1 MGTEKAE
8 ELIRKYLEGTATPD
22 EEAML
27 ESWYNA
33 AMQSQPEMPGEPDYP
48 RISEEILRSLRAE
61 QDEQPKLGQRRARS
75 MIRLW
80 PRVAAVAAVVI
91 LVSVGGLVYFHKGA
105 SDVHPAMQQEGLIT
119 GAVLTLSDGHRVSL
133 ENVPVGGTIADGDLR
148 IVKLDSVTV
157 GYDHHSVPEKGR
169 NEKGG
174 NNILSTAKGQE
185 FCVVLPDG
193 SRVWLNS
200 DATLTYPDA
209 FSGANRSVQLSGEA
223 YFEIQR
229 DPAAPFMVRAP
240 GMDVQVLGTRF
251 DIMAYPDESTVR
263 ATLMDGSV
271 AVSRGDKKRVLQP
284 GEQALASKTGPD
296 LFSVFNADTVEV
308 LAWRHG
314 EFRFKKASIQPI
326 MRQLARWYDVTIDY
340 SGPISTASFSGVMTR
355 KETSA
360 QLLEALEISGDVH
373 FEVRGKN
380 ITVISGPR

>member
-8 ELIRKYLEGTATPD
+8 ELIRKYLEGTATPE
-22 EEAML
+22 EEALL

-33 AMQSQPEMPGEPDYP
+33 AVQSQPEMPGEPDYP
-48 RISEEILRSLRAE
+48 GIGQEILGSLRAE
-61 QDEQPKLGQRRARS
+61 QDDQPKLDQRRGKPV
-75 MIRLW
+75 IRLW
-80 PRVAAVAAVVI
+80 PRVAAVAAVVL
-91 LVSVGGLVYFHKGA
+91 LVSALGLVYFHKGVP
-105 SDVHPAMQQEGLIT
+105 DVHSTIQQEGLIA
-119 GAVLTLSDGHRVSL
+119 GAVLTLSDGHRVAL

-148 IVKLDSVTV
+148 IEKLDSATV
-157 GYDHHSVPEKGR
+157 GYDHHAVPEKGR
-169 NEKGG
+169 NEKSG
-174 NNILSTAKGQE
+174 NNILSTEKGQQ

-200 DATLTYPDA
+200 DATLTYPCA
-209 FSGANRSVQLSGEA
+209 FTGPDRSVQLSGEA
-223 YFEIQR
+223 YFEIRR

-263 ATLMDGSV
+263 ATLVDGSV
-271 AVSRGDKKRVLQP
+271 AVSRGDKKRVLQA
-284 GEQALASKTGPD
+284 GEQALGSKTGLD
-296 LFSVFNADTVEV
+296 SFSVFKADTVEV

-340 SGPISTASFSGVMTR
+340 SGPISTASFTGVMTR

-373 FEVRGKN
+373 FTVRGKN
-380 ITVISGPR
+380 ITVKSGPP